1 MVMPFLPASVKA
13 LTEPESIAAVQSV
26 RRCAISTPLASTLI
40 QTAYV
45 QQGQGD
51 PPILLLHGFDSSLLE
66 FRYLLPRLA
75 TIAETWSVDLL
86 GFGFTDRP
94 SGIAFNPRTIQA
106 HLYEFWRAMIGRRM
120 VLVGASMGGAAAIAF
135 ALAYPTLVERL
146 VLIDSLGY
154 TIAPP
159 LVKFLFPP
167 IDYWAV
173 EYLRQRKLKA
183 LEISMALGTEAK
195 VIDLIRCSLLHT
207 EMAGWHEAM
216 IAFTKSGGYDFLADQ
231 ICKIRQP
238 TLILWG
244 ESDDVLGTADAL
256 RFRREIADSQLVW
269 IRECKHV
276 PHIEQPEVMAR
287 HILSFKRWQR
297 IW

>member
-1 MVMPFLPASVKA
+1 MVTPFLPASVKA
-13 LTEPESIAAVQSV
+13 LTEPESLHAVQSI
-26 RRCAISTPLASTLI
+26 RRCAVTTPLSPIPI

-45 QQGQGD
+45 KQGQGEA
-51 PPILLLHGFDSSLLE
+51 PILLLHGFDSSLLE

-75 TIAETWSVDLL
+75 TQAETWSVDLL

-94 SGIAFNPRTIQA
+94 SGITFSPRTIQS
-106 HLYEFWRAMIGRRM
+106 HLYEFWKTMIGRPV

-135 ALAYPTLVERL
+135 ALAYPLLVERL

-154 TIAPP
+154 TVAPP
-159 LVKFLFPP
+159 FVKFLFPP
-167 IDYWAV
+167 LDYWAV

-183 LEISMALGTEAK
+183 LELSMALRSEAK
-195 VIDLIRCSLLHT
+195 IIDLIRCSLLHT
-207 EMAGWHEAM
+207 EMVGWHEAT
-216 IAFTKSGGYDFLADQ
+216 ISFTKSGGYDFLADQ

-256 RFRREIADSQLVW
+256 RFRQDIPDSQLAW
-269 IRECKHV
+269 IQDCKHV
-276 PHIEQPEVMAR
+276 PHIEQPEVTAQ
-287 HILSFKRWQR
+287 HILSFER
-297 IW
+297 I